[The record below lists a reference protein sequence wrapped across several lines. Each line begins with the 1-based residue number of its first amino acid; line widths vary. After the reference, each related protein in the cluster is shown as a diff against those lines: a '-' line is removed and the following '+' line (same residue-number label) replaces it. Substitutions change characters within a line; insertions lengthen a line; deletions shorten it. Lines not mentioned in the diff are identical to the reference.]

1 VTVDATYAGVEP
13 GRRGGRREV
22 RAMAFDVEFVDVN
35 EELLNH
41 PAA

>member
-13 GRRGGRREV
+13 GQRGVGREV
-22 RAMAFDVEFVDVN
+22 RAMAFDVEFVDFN